1 MRKKETIILLD
12 KKQSYKVLVY
22 GGNRLSIKPILLK
35 EMSSI
40 GILDPYKKIIFKGW

>member
-12 KKQSYKVLVY
+12 HKQSYRIFAY
-22 GGNRLSIKPILLK
+22 GGERISIKPKLLK

-40 GILDPYKKIIFKGW
+40 GILDPRKKVTFKGW